1 MLYLLSTMKTEKFN
15 FFLLLRFCDFNIPY
29 FYYPYSLYRLLLLK
43 IPSWPPIHI
52 CTSIPIQTF
61 EDCPVLAEFSNTW
74 RGMQQYRL
82 ILTFFNTP
90 RPKNKYLEKTGK
102 LHLRLGTVISLMDWR
117 TKLRFCLLQKFSPQT
132 AVLQFTHVWEIF
144 SRTDIKNNKKGY
156 YVPTCFIDFL
166 KNYGLSWL
174 INNEKIPNS
183 LFRGKNNCNFLS

>member
-1 MLYLLSTMKTEKFN
+1 MLEISHWNGNYVLYLLFTMKTEKFN

-117 TKLRFCLLQKFSPQT
+117 TELRFCLLQKFSPQT

-144 SRTDIKNNKKGY
+144 SSIWSNAITMDFFKN
-156 YVPTCFIDFL
+156 
-166 KNYGLSWL
+166 LS
-174 INNEKIPNS
+174 KI
-183 LFRGKNNCNFLS
+183 L